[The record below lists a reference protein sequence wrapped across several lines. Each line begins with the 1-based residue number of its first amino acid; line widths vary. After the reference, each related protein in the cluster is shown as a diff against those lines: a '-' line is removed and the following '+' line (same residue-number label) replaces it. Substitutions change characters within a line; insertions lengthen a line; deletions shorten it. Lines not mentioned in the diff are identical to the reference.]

1 MSGGVQG
8 GYAPPVLSGQ
18 PSPGRRGLRWL
29 VAATVAWGVLL
40 AGLTWWS
47 VRHDP
52 PTVREQ
58 RSLDQSGPVVDR
70 AVGELLAAV
79 GRDGV
84 PAIVP
89 DRLDRG
95 CRITPMDA
103 GAELTRGVEVVVAG
117 DDAGGLL
124 RRMADRLPAAW
135 RAGVRTL
142 GDGPVLRADAGEFVA
157 VEGRSTGPGRVLITA
172 TTGCRP
178 VGAGYRAPGTAGAE
192 RESAEVTRSLARW
205 GGATGPVEVVAAPC
219 PAGGTA
225 RTAYA
230 EATGGSAGR
239 PLASAFRDAAD
250 GTPAVRDSAD
260 LYALRSHP
268 AVLAE
273 RVDGRVRVA
282 VTTGCPA

>member
-1 MSGGVQG
+1 MSGAVQT
-8 GYAPPVLSGQ
+8 GYVPPVR
-18 PSPGRRGLRWL
+18 PDRPTPGRRGLRWL
-29 VAATVAWGVLL
+29 VAATVAWGMLL
-40 AGLTWWS
+40 AGLAWWS

-58 RSLDQSGPVVDR
+58 RSLDQAGPVVDR

-95 CRITPMDA
+95 CRVTPMED
-103 GAELTRGVEVVVAG
+103 GVELTRGVEVVVAG

-124 RRMADRLPAAW
+124 RQMADRLPPEW
-135 RAGVRTL
+135 RAGVRTF

-157 VEGRSTGPGRVLITA
+157 VEGRSTGPGRVLVTA

-178 VGAGYRAPGTAGAE
+178 AGTGYRAPGNAGAG
-192 RESAEVTRSLARW
+192 RESAEVTRSLIRW
-205 GGATGPVEVVAAPC
+205 GGAAGPVEVLAAPC

-225 RTAYA
+225 RTAHA
-230 EATGGSAGR
+230 ETAGGPAGE
-239 PLASAFRDAAD
+239 PLAGAFRAAAD
-250 GTPAVRDSAD
+250 GALAVRDSAD
-260 LYALRSHP
+260 LYALRSNP

-273 RVDGRVRVA
+273 RVDDRVRVA
-282 VTTGCPA
+282 VTTSCPA